1 MLEVVNMDKV
11 IGVVDARTHMKEI
24 VEGAANGL
32 RYIITSRS
40 KPKAVLV
47 SVEELETLE
56 VMADKEIMKDLIAAK
71 EDIKAG
77 RLISADEFFKV

>member
-1 MLEVVNMDKV
+1 MDKV
-11 IGVVDARTHMKEI
+11 IGVVDARSNLKRI
-24 VEGAANGL
+24 LDDAAKGV

-47 SVEELETLE
+47 SLEELETLE
-56 VMADKEIMKDLIAAK
+56 IMADKELMKEIVEAK

-77 RLISADEFFKV
+77 HYVPFDEYFREK

>member
-1 MLEVVNMDKV
+1 MDKV

-24 VEGAANGL
+24 VEGTAKGL

-47 SVEELETLE
+47 SLEELETLE
-56 VMADKEIMKDLIAAK
+56 VMADKELMRDIVEAK

-77 RLISADEFFKV
+77 RLVPADEFFKV

>member
-1 MLEVVNMDKV
+1 MDKV
-11 IGVVDARTHMKEI
+11 IGIVDARTHMKEI
-24 VEGAANGL
+24 IDGAAGGL

-56 VMADKEIMKDLIAAK
+56 VMADKDLMKDLIEAK

-77 RLISADEFFKV
+77 RLISAEEFFKA

>member
-1 MLEVVNMDKV
+1 MDKV
-11 IGVVDARTHMKEI
+11 IGIVDARTHMKEI
-24 VEGAANGL
+24 IEGAASGL

-56 VMADKEIMKDLIAAK
+56 VMADKDLMKDLIEAK